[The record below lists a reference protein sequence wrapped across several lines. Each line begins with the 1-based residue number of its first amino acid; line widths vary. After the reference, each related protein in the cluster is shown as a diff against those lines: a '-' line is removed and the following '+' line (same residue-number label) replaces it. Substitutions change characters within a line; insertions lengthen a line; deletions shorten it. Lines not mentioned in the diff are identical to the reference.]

1 MVDAAALQ
9 VTSPD
14 PVMLVASLVFEAVTI
29 PVAVGAWAVVT
40 RVMWRCRDSC
50 RAGCVK
56 QRRLTL
62 GALLPWLEL
71 AEAKGKSKS
80 VRQVKRWCDP
90 SASVSLR
97 KKDNRALGSE
107 DRARAVG
114 RF

>member
-1 MVDAAALQ
+1 VVDAAALQ

-40 RVMWRCRDSC
+40 RVMCRCRDSC

-62 GALLPWLEL
+62 SVLFCLGWNLP
-71 AEAKGKSKS
+71 KPRGK
-80 VRQVKRWCDP
+80 
-90 SASVSLR
+90 
-97 KKDNRALGSE
+97 
-107 DRARAVG
+107 ARASDKSRGGATLLQV
-114 RF
+114 